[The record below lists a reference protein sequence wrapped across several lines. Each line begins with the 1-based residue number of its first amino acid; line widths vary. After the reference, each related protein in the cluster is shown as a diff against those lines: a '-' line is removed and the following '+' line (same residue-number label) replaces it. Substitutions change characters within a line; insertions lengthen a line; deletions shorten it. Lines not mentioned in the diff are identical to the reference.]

1 MNGGLRTNGDPQHL
15 VTATSIEED
24 ALGEELQVIWELEP
38 GAETKD
44 KMALPEPTLPHAGIE
59 RPAGDAEV
67 VAGEKFRDLPGFV
80 VMSDPKG
87 RGLPKGAAANWSA
100 GFLPGVYQRNVASPN
115 RRPDQKPRARAGH
128 ERRAAA
134 RAARFDGRA

>member
-1 MNGGLRTNGDPQHL
+1 MTRGFPEQGQLVHLRGRPFVVTEVVRSAPMNGGLRTNGDPQHL

-67 VAGEKFRDLPGFV
+67 AAGEKFIERQRRSYENEGETD
-80 VMSDPKG
+80 
-87 RGLPKGAAANWSA
+87 AAWLARTDYCQTLLSLNE
-100 GFLPGVYQRNVASPN
+100 FLYIR
-115 RRPDQKPRARAGH
+115 
-128 ERRAAA
+128 
-134 RAARFDGRA
+134 